1 MDGMKD
7 TVKKR
12 VKSGQRKVR
21 KIYVDVSN
29 RLQRSFGTPVHQ
41 LAEIHYRGRP
51 LKFSYSGQIETVSM
65 DVIQREQE
73 ENNKDKD
80 KVLEVKFDPAKRRVD
95 SSTVHINCSCSIKFK
110 KEMPTATAETR
121 DIKTI
126 IKHTNDIDMQR
137 HRFSGHELKID
148 YVESQVEVI
157 SEDVQIKD
165 WNPERITYYR
175 IFPKKTADVKYLVS
189 YGQDLLAEAEQW
201 RYKDTKMGSAYVGK
215 QNTMFMIFVMGLL
228 MVLEF
233 VLTIT
238 AMSTQYVITPVQPDV
253 YLPWY
258 LLIIAIVIMFSIMWK
273 LHIHDV
279 ANQYVKYIELQ
290 AAPFYISNRG
300 ILPVVMTNAE
310 VNQVWDYQSRMMHL
324 EPKTA
329 KDVFYSLATWSDD
342 AIAQLYRAKMIG
354 HVEHELMGITSEIR
368 DLQKLDYDYR
378 NIQTGSKTSM
388 ARMIEAILGTF
399 LATIGVIIL
408 LGMMGMGV

>member
-1 MDGMKD
+1 MLDSMKD
-7 TVKKR
+7 NVKKR
-12 VKSGQRKVR
+12 VKNGQRKVR

-73 ENNKDKD
+73 ENKDNG
-80 KVLEVKFDPAKRRVD
+80 KVEVKFDPTKRRVD
-95 SSTVHINCSCSIKFK
+95 TSTVHINCSCGMVFK
-110 KEMPTATAETR
+110 KEIPTATAETR
-121 DIKTI
+121 DIKKI

-137 HRFSGHELKID
+137 HKFSGHELKID

-201 RYKDTKMGSAYVGK
+201 QYKDTTMGSSYVRK

-238 AMSTQYVITPVQPDV
+238 AISSQYVITPAQPNT

-258 LLIIAIVIMFSIMWK
+258 LLIIAIVILVSVMWK

-279 ANQYVKYIELQ
+279 ANQYVKYISLQ
-290 AAPFYISNRG
+290 SAPFYISNRG

-310 VNQVWDYQSRMMHL
+310 VNQVWDYQARMMKL

-388 ARMIEAILGTF
+388 TKIVEAILGTF

-408 LGMMGMGV
+408 MGFMGSGI

>member
-1 MDGMKD
+1 MLDSMKD
-7 TVKKR
+7 NVKKR
-12 VKSGQRKVR
+12 VKNGQRKVR

-73 ENNKDKD
+73 ENKDNG
-80 KVLEVKFDPAKRRVD
+80 KVEVKFDPTKRRVD
-95 SSTVHINCSCSIKFK
+95 ISTVHINCSCGMVFK
-110 KEMPTATAETR
+110 KEIPTATAETR
-121 DIKTI
+121 DIKKI

-137 HRFSGHELKID
+137 HKFSGHELKID

-201 RYKDTKMGSAYVGK
+201 QYKDTTMGSSYVRK

-238 AMSTQYVITPVQPDV
+238 AISSQYVITPAQPNT

-258 LLIIAIVIMFSIMWK
+258 LLIIAIVILVSVMWK

-279 ANQYVKYIELQ
+279 ANQYVKYISLQ
-290 AAPFYISNRG
+290 SAPFYISNRG

-310 VNQVWDYQSRMMHL
+310 VDQVWDYQARMMKL

-388 ARMIEAILGTF
+388 TKIVEAILGTF

-408 LGMMGMGV
+408 MGFMGSGI